1 MADFDDSSEDKT
13 IPFFPD
19 HITTEAKVAVGIF
32 IIMGIIGIIG
42 VFNPLGLEAPAD
54 PMNTPAHT
62 QPEWYFLFLYQML
75 QYIPKTL
82 GVLLPIIALLILILW
97 PFFDTKED
105 SHRAVRWRWI
115 ISVSALAFI
124 AIFTILGLIP

>member
-75 QYIPKTL
+75 QYVPKTL
-82 GVLLPIIALLILILW
+82 GALLPIIALLILILW
-97 PFFDTKED
+97 PFFDAKED

>member
-32 IIMGIIGIIG
+32 IIMGIIGIMG

-75 QYIPKTL
+75 QYVPKTL
-82 GVLLPIIALLILILW
+82 GALLPIIALLVLILW
-97 PFFDTKED
+97 PFFDAKED
-105 SHRAVRWRWI
+105 SHRGVRWRRI
-115 ISVSALAFI
+115 ISVAALAFI